1 MASLSRVNAFV
12 ARSTVAAMEKV
23 TIDEVSELETNPAE
37 SLRRPVGDALGTT
50 DVSINH
56 YELAPD
62 ESLSGG
68 LHAHHDQEE
77 IFVVL
82 EGTAA
87 FDVGPERDRI
97 DVTAGEAIR
106 FAPGDYQEGRN
117 EGTDRLVVLALG
129 APRGTEDV
137 DSYIHCRPCGGETI
151 HTFDVEDGEAVHT
164 CQECGN
170 ELRANLT
177 D

>member
-1 MASLSRVNAFV
+1 
-12 ARSTVAAMEKV
+12 MEKV

-37 SLRRPVGDALGTT
+37 SLRRPIGDTLGTT

-56 YELAPD
+56 YELAPG

-106 FAPGDYQEGRN
+106 SRRATTRRDGTRAP
-117 EGTDRLVVLALG
+117 TDSSCWRSARPA
-129 APRGTEDV
+129 APRTSTRTSTAGRVAARRSTPSTWKTV
-137 DSYIHCRPCGGETI
+137 RPSTPVRSVETNSGP
-151 HTFDVEDGEAVHT
+151 T
-164 CQECGN
+164 
-170 ELRANLT
+170 
-177 D
+177 